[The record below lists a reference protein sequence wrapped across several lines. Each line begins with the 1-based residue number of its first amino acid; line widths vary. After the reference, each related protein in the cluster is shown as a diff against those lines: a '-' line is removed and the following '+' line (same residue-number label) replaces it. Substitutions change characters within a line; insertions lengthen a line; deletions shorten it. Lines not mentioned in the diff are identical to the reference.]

1 MQDIPLSKWFCSAE
15 CDRIHVALERFVL
28 KGPLAVPW
36 SLITMMKSKTRDIGL
51 ANETRDEVQWQLLNG
66 QHIPVSE
73 KLFVKAISIFEVSS
87 YLKPLFCLFKVLIGQ
102 TYLLIWISG

>member
-15 CDRIHVALERFVL
+15 CGRIHVALERFVL
-28 KGPLAVPW
+28 KGPMAVPW
-36 SLITMMKSKTRDIGL
+36 SLITVIKSKTRDIGL

-66 QHIPVSE
+66 QHIPVSD

-87 YLKPLFCLFKVLIGQ
+87 YWKHLFFFSKF
-102 TYLLIWISG
+102 